1 MDRRFGLAFLAGSA
15 LVLGTWAWA
24 QQGGPGQGPMGPG
37 GMMGGPGGWGMMGGP
52 AYVPL
57 NRRFT
62 SNGERIYYTGIS
74 AKTGP
79 IPRSGGPM
87 WVYHTGVGC
96 VACHGIHGRGG
107 VPVMMGTAVPEDIR
121 YDVLTGKVQEPG
133 GGKMDHPPYAD
144 ATIKRAVTQGL
155 DSAGEPLDWTMP
167 RWQMSEADLNDLI
180 IYLKT
185 VR

>member
-1 MDRRFGLAFLAGSA
+1 MDRRLKLTFLAGSA

-24 QQGGPGQGPMGPG
+24 QQGGPAQGPMGPG

-79 IPRSGGPM
+79 IVRSGGPM

-96 VACHGIHGRGG
+96 VACHGVHGRGG
-107 VPVMMGTAVPEDIR
+107 VPIMMGTAIPADIR

-133 GGKMDHPPYAD
+133 F
-144 ATIKRAVTQGL
+144 
-155 DSAGEPLDWTMP
+155 
-167 RWQMSEADLNDLI
+167 SEAAPGSGAIMWQPVSVCHQVSTMGQRSLPT
-180 IYLKT
+180 T
-185 VR
+185 V